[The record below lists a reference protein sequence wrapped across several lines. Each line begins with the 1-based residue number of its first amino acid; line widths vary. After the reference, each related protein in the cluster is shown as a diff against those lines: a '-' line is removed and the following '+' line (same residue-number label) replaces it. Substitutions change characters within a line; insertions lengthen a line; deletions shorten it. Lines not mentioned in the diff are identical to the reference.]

1 MLRSRL
7 TDALKTAMKAKE
19 AVCVSTLRLILA
31 ALKDRDIAARSK
43 GNTDGISE
51 EDILGLLQSMVKQ
64 RRDSI
69 ELYEKGGR
77 MELAQREAEEIAV
90 IQGFLPEQLSDY
102 GMSEAIEGV
111 IGEVEAASLKDMG
124 RVMAALKEQFAG
136 RMDFG
141 KASALVKER
150 LG

>member
-7 TDALKTAMKAKE
+7 TDALKTAMKEKE
-19 AVCVSTLRLILA
+19 ATCVSTLRLILA

-43 GNTDGISE
+43 GNGDGIDD

-77 MELAQREAEEIAV
+77 MELAQREAEEIA
-90 IQGFLPEQLSDY
+90 IIEGFLPEQLSDDD
-102 GMSEAIEGV
+102 MAEAIEGV
-111 IGEVEAASLKDMG
+111 ITEVEAASLKDMG

-141 KASALVKER
+141 KASAVVKER